1 MHWMKQN
8 KISIRKLLPFYVVSN
23 QHAGRSDQLSEIHA
37 SLLNAQSEME
47 DATANL
53 RQFMDRQSF
62 DPERM
67 EELNTRT

>member
-1 MHWMKQN
+1 
-8 KISIRKLLPFYVVSN
+8 L
-23 QHAGRSDQLSEIHA
+23 D
-37 SLLNAQSEME
+37 

-67 EELNTRT
+67 EELNTQLEFSTVWLANTAPSPKNLNKNMNTGNLN